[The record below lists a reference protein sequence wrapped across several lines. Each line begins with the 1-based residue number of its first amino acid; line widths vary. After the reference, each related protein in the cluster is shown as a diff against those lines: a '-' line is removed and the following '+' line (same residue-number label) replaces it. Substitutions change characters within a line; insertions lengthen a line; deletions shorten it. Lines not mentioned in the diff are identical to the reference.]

1 MKANIRIDM
10 RKQYFPSLAAPNQ
23 SEHKVALDDMWFY
36 YHKDKHFNLFQ
47 GSLCPISPRS
57 FYGFLIFEIHVK
69 TSIK

>member
-23 SEHKVALDDMWFY
+23 SEHKVALDDMLFY

-47 GSLCPISPRS
+47 GYSVQSHLVHFMDFWSLK
-57 FYGFLIFEIHVK
+57 FM
-69 TSIK
+69 